1 LIVTAAP
8 LAIAG
13 LSAALLFAAAAES
26 GEARPPGPGFWEFA
40 PLTPRGEAASIVVRR
55 SGGRTVVT
63 AISAP
68 APPCRDLFGI
78 LGEPGSPLPSLPVD
92 RRGRFAGARRV
103 RTDGIAAVS
112 GRFLG
117 ARPRRALLHARW
129 HAGPC
134 RAGWEFRL
142 RPVRRVAIPDG
153 KYTGTHTSGGAI
165 SFEVVNTGREAYLFR
180 LTPSPLF
187 RCSDGSSYRIS
198 DYSRGTP
205 LAWIGRGG
213 DFALRDA
220 EDDWLFTMRGALDR
234 NGGSGTFRVIET
246 HPDAR
251 GACDPGVVGF
261 TANPSA

>member
-1 LIVTAAP
+1 
-8 LAIAG
+8 
-13 LSAALLFAAAAES
+13 
-26 GEARPPGPGFWEFA
+26 
-40 PLTPRGEAASIVVRR
+40 
-55 SGGRTVVT
+55 
-63 AISAP
+63 
-68 APPCRDLFGI
+68 
-78 LGEPGSPLPSLPVD
+78 
-92 RRGRFAGARRV
+92 
-103 RTDGIAAVS
+103 
-112 GRFLG
+112 
-117 ARPRRALLHARW
+117 
-129 HAGPC
+129 
-134 RAGWEFRL
+134 
-142 RPVRRVAIPDG
+142 
-153 KYTGTHTSGGAI
+153 
-165 SFEVVNTGREAYLFR
+165 VNTGREAYLFR